1 MPNDITQKAIK
12 MMLNG
17 GTLLSEPCP
26 YCKGV
31 RVMKDGHALCVNCG
45 KEPKQKPTKTQTK
58 EKKSVSTLK
67 TLEQKLEKLSS
78 QLEGETDPAKQQGL
92 IKSIDS
98 LIDVIAKLKSNKKV
112 FIFTFL
118 LSILS
123 MADKKKN
130 APLPASSAGLLKF
143 FG

>member
-12 MMLNG
+12 MILSG

-31 RVMKDGHALCVNCG
+31 RVMKDGYALCVNCG
-45 KEPKQKPTKTQTK
+45 KQPEQKPAKTQTK

-78 QLEGETDPAKQQGL
+78 QLEVENEPAKQQEL

-98 LIDVIAKLKSNKKV
+98 LIDVIAKLKSN
-112 FIFTFL
+112 
-118 LSILS
+118 
-123 MADKKKN
+123 
-130 APLPASSAGLLKF
+130 
-143 FG
+143 

>member
-1 MPNDITQKAIK
+1 MI
-12 MMLNG
+12 LSG

-45 KEPKQKPTKTQTK
+45 KEPEQKPTKTQTK
-58 EKKSVSTLK
+58 EKKSISTLK

-78 QLEGETDPAKQQGL
+78 QLEREDKPAIQQEL

-98 LIDVIAKLKSNKKV
+98 LIDVIAKLKS
-112 FIFTFL
+112 
-118 LSILS
+118 
-123 MADKKKN
+123 D
-130 APLPASSAGLLKF
+130 
-143 FG
+143 

>member
-1 MPNDITQKAIK
+1 LPNDITQKAIK
-12 MMLNG
+12 MILSG

-31 RVMKDGHALCVNCG
+31 RVMKDGYALCVNCG
-45 KEPKQKPTKTQTK
+45 KEPEQKPAKTQTK

-78 QLEGETDPAKQQGL
+78 RLEVENEPAKQQEL

-98 LIDVIAKLKSNKKV
+98 LIGVIAKLKSN
-112 FIFTFL
+112 
-118 LSILS
+118 
-123 MADKKKN
+123 
-130 APLPASSAGLLKF
+130 
-143 FG
+143 

>member
-1 MPNDITQKAIK
+1 MI
-12 MMLNG
+12 LSG

-31 RVMKDGHALCVNCG
+31 RVMKDGYALCVNCG
-45 KEPKQKPTKTQTK
+45 KEPEQKPIKTQTK

-78 QLEGETDPAKQQGL
+78 QLEVENEPVKQQEL

-98 LIDVIAKLKSNKKV
+98 LIDLIAKLKSN
-112 FIFTFL
+112 
-118 LSILS
+118 
-123 MADKKKN
+123 
-130 APLPASSAGLLKF
+130 
-143 FG
+143 